1 MIKRHCNF
9 LGKSRKSYAKIGWI
23 LENLGICFVIL
34 SQKMA
39 NLGSK
44 IKFWNFSEV
53 NLSKNGNDVCNW
65 LLHFVL
71 IINEWRSSIFV
82 QLNIA
87 WLYAKLPTVITPS
100 LIDSFNGLYMY
111 ILNLKTSDPI
121 SKNLTWSYLIN
132 HHSMIILRVARRE
145 LSNPKIL
152 CNIEQIRN
160 KVNPIK

>member
-1 MIKRHCNF
+1 MEMFRHFYVWVKLLTFFTPETNF
-9 LGKSRKSYAKIGWI
+9 LIFLRI
-23 LENLGICFVIL
+23 NLNR
-34 SQKMA
+34 S
-39 NLGSK
+39 
-44 IKFWNFSEV
+44 
-53 NLSKNGNDVCNW
+53 
-65 LLHFVL
+65 LHFVL